1 MIKYYLPWWP
11 SDYVWKEWQVSDD
24 MAKDPTWHKAYLWD
38 FMPNLVDGILVSRKA
53 ISPKRVKT
61 LRQDIHFQGT
71 IIGDSGAH
79 SYRAEDNPPYSC
91 QDLLEFYA
99 QGQFNYGMVLDMVA
113 SPWVKAG
120 GLSPTELERRL
131 QVSLTNAEICLEL
144 QAKYQ
149 YPVELLGVVQGWDE
163 DSYRRC
169 ARELLKLEFGY
180 IAIAGQ
186 RNLTLLK
193 AAILATLDEIQKT
206 GRSVKVHVLGT
217 GSPKILSFYLAHDI
231 TSFDSATWFRQA
243 WMSGKHNY
251 FMAHGTQHT
260 SYRATRIG
268 LGNFDPK
275 DLTWETKITCPC
287 PVCKAVGQQILLFR
301 GHERNTRRGF
311 HNVYQYYQLLNTHR
325 IL

>member
-1 MIKYYLPWWP
+1 
-11 SDYVWKEWQVSDD
+11 
-24 MAKDPTWHKAYLWD
+24 
-38 FMPNLVDGILVSRKA
+38 
-53 ISPKRVKT
+53 
-61 LRQDIHFQGT
+61 
-71 IIGDSGAH
+71 
-79 SYRAEDNPPYSC
+79 
-91 QDLLEFYA
+91 
-99 QGQFNYGMVLDMVA
+99 MVLDMVA

-120 GLSPTELERRL
+120 GLPPAELERRL
-131 QVSLTNAEICLEL
+131 QVSIANAETCLEL
-144 QAKYQ
+144 QAKSQ
-149 YPVELLGVVQGWDE
+149 YPVELLGVVQGWDA

-169 ARELLKLEFGY
+169 ARELLKLGFGY

-193 AAILATLDEIQKT
+193 EAILVTLDEIQKI

-217 GSPKILSFYLAHDI
+217 GSPKILSYYIDQGL

-268 LGNFDPK
+268 LGDFDPK
-275 DLTWETKITCPC
+275 DLTWETEITCPC
-287 PVCKAVGQQILLFR
+287 HVCQTVGQQILLFR

-311 HNVYQYYQLLNTHR
+311 HNVYQYMQLLNQ
-325 IL
+325 ILPSTG